1 MSIYKKDKPR
11 KRRCGEQTD
20 RDSSV
25 AITYAISSVLIEHN
39 RLNWCSLSGLLL
51 NRGINP
57 STSLKCMV
65 TDCGKLLSASLFAY
79 LPPIL
84 LPIYLV
90 GKLLSG
96 VSSPVTVDKIMF
108 YKELNNVW
116 RLILKDGLGLQR
128 HDRKQISTW
137 SSSCQEQSLW
147 VLVNLLQGKTKLQ
160 LSSCQHQSRHNFPQ
174 L

>member
-1 MSIYKKDKPR
+1 
-11 KRRCGEQTD
+11 
-20 RDSSV
+20 
-25 AITYAISSVLIEHN
+25 
-39 RLNWCSLSGLLL
+39 
-51 NRGINP
+51 
-57 STSLKCMV
+57 MV

-108 YKELNNVW
+108 YKELNNV
-116 RLILKDGLGLQR
+116 RGLILKDGLGLQR

-137 SSSCQEQSLW
+137 SS
-147 VLVNLLQGKTKLQ
+147 
-160 LSSCQHQSRHNFPQ
+160 
-174 L
+174 